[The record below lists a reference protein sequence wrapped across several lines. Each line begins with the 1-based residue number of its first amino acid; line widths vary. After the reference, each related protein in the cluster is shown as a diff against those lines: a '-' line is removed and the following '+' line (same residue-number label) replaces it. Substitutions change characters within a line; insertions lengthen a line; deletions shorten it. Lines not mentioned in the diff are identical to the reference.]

1 MANTV
6 TLLNYA
12 NTFGDWVV
20 TTNALAAENND
31 IAANNY
37 TKTGGTLTISS
48 AGTGLQVANNAVVQ
62 GQFTVAGTGSGATIQ
77 NALTVQ
83 GQLFATNSSGVG
95 LVVSATANIAN
106 VNIIGS
112 GTSLYVANNSLLSG
126 NLRVTG
132 AVALSNTLT
141 ISGTANMA
149 SVVANNFITA
159 PVYYGTTNYS
169 NLFVANNSISAS
181 YGDVVNSFYATNI
194 FANTS
199 VQTPTMVV
207 TDTANVNS
215 ITSNV
220 AVNTTSLYVSS
231 VANVKALH
239 ANTTVQ
245 TPLVQAGTIT
255 ANTQFNTNNA
265 NVIGI
270 LNVNSVAANVI
281 VANSN
286 VYIASAN
293 ANTHVTVPNL
303 YVSTIANVQAL
314 YANSSVQGDTGTF
327 RDLSVEGNFI
337 LTGTTVYDTDTFA
350 LKGGATPITGTQKA
364 QYTVNRQAGL
374 STFTPNAAIQFDNAD
389 KLWKIRD
396 LPGADANLYFTIVT
410 EKYTA
415 NVTNAGIVQLSN
427 SNTSTS
433 ITQAL
438 SLAGANTLS
447 QYIQAA
453 GAGANNVLLANVAT
467 LRSEITG
474 NVNVLNTTDSSI
486 FGQANAGFARAN
498 ASANL
503 FVGTTGSAVPVNGNI
518 TYSSN
523 NGVVVSGQG
532 NTVYI
537 NTPQDVRTTAGPTFN
552 SLTLTNALA
561 VAQGGTG
568 ATSTGSALTALLPT
582 GTTSGYVL
590 TTGGAGSF
598 YWAAASSTGAAAPGT
613 VISSS
618 RTTATATT
626 LQTVFPCSV
635 FTPGASQTRVYIN
648 GARQFDSEY
657 TEGTTTLSS
666 VAITGT
672 AGQFSCG
679 STTLTVGQAIVLTG
693 TLGTGSISGYYGG
706 RVFYV
711 IATNGTT
718 TFTLSTSA
726 GGTAVATTLGTIGS
740 LTLTTGHKITLS
752 SGATVGDVVL
762 VEVDGFYLQTQ
773 YANTTPY
780 LPSGDIPASSNT
792 VQLAIDSLE
801 SRKAAL
807 ANAAFTG
814 IVTGT
819 THATSV
825 SNTSFATT
833 AFVANFANASYT
845 LTSSISGNAGTV
857 TNGVYTSG
865 SYSDPAWITSLAN
878 TKISGLI
885 TASQLAATAVT
896 AKGYGAA
903 NSVPTFTVDAQGRL
917 TAAANVSIGIASSAV
932 SGLATSATTDTTS
945 ATNISSGTLAAA
957 RLGTTGAPQF
967 GSLGVGTAASG
978 TTGEIRATNDIT
990 AFYTSDIS
998 FKENVKDIEDALLII
1013 DTIGGK
1019 TFDWKDSYIEAKG
1032 GVDNYFVRKQDFGV
1046 IAQDVLEAFPLAVR
1060 TKADGTLAVDYE
1072 KMIAIAF
1079 AAIKELKA
1087 EVAALKGK

>member
-31 IAANNY
+31 FAANNF
-37 TKTGGTLTISS
+37 TKPTGTFTIDSP
-48 AGTGLQVANNAVVQ
+48 GTGLIVANNSVVQ
-62 GQFTVAGTGSGATIQ
+62 GQFTVAGTGSGATVQ

-95 LVVSATANIAN
+95 LVVSGAANIAN

-141 ISGTANMA
+141 VSGTANMA
-149 SVVANNFITA
+149 SVVANSFITA
-159 PVYYGTTNYS
+159 PTAYATTSYS
-169 NLFVANNSISAS
+169 NLFIANNSISAS
-181 YGDVVNSFYATNI
+181 YGDVVNSFYAANI

-199 VQTPTMVV
+199 VQTPTMIV
-207 TDTANVNS
+207 TGTANVN
-215 ITSNV
+215 TLTANV
-220 AVNTTSLYVSS
+220 AVNTTSVYVSS
-231 VANVKALH
+231 VANVKALF

-255 ANTQFNTNNA
+255 ANTQLNAYSA
-265 NVIGI
+265 NVSGVMY
-270 LNVNSVAANVI
+270 VNAVAAETI
-281 VANSN
+281 HSNSN
-286 VYIASAN
+286 TYIASAN
-293 ANTHVTVPNL
+293 ANNHITVPRL
-303 YVSTIANVQAL
+303 YVSSVANVQAL
-314 YANSSVQGDTGTF
+314 YANSSIQGDTGTF
-327 RDLSVEGNFI
+327 RDMTISGNFI
-337 LTGTTVYDTDTFA
+337 INGATIYDTDTFT
-350 LKGGATPITGTQKA
+350 LKGATPLTGTQKA

-374 STFTPNAAIQFDNAD
+374 STFTPNAAIQFDNSD
-389 KLWKIRD
+389 TMWKIRD
-396 LPGADANLYFTIVT
+396 LPGADANVYYNIVT

-415 NVTNAGIVQLSN
+415 NVSHAGIVQLSN
-427 SNTSTS
+427 SNTSLG

-438 SLAGANTLS
+438 SLAGANQLS
-447 QYIQAA
+447 QFIIATA
-453 GAGANNVLLANVAT
+453 LGANNVLLANVNT
-467 LRSEITG
+467 INSSIQG
-474 NVNVLNTTDSSI
+474 NVNTINTTTTNI
-486 FGQANAGFARAN
+486 GNQADAAFARAN
-498 ASANL
+498 ASGNL

-537 NTPQDVRTTAGPTFN
+537 NTPQDVRTTASPTFN

-561 VAQGGTG
+561 VTQGGTG
-568 ATSTGSALTALLPT
+568 ATSTGAALTSLLPT

-590 TTGGAGSF
+590 TTAGPGSF

-618 RTTATATT
+618 RTTATATGG
-626 LQTVFPCSV
+626 QTVFPCSV
-635 FTPGASQTRVYIN
+635 FTPGASQTRLYIN

-657 TEGTTTLSS
+657 TEGTTTLST

-672 AGQFSCG
+672 AGQFSCA
-679 STTLTVGQAIVLTG
+679 STTLSVGQAIVLTG
-693 TLGTGSISGYYGG
+693 TLGTGAISGYYGG

-726 GGTAVATTLGTIGS
+726 GGTAVATTVGTIGS
-740 LTLTTGHKITLS
+740 LTLTTGHKITL
-752 SGATVGDVVL
+752 GTAATVGDIVL
-762 VEVDGFYLQTQ
+762 VEVDGYYLQTQ

-780 LPSGDIPASSNT
+780 LPSGDIAASSNT

-807 ANAAFTG
+807 VGAAFTG
-814 IVTGT
+814 ITTGF
-819 THATSV
+819 THAVSV
-825 SNTSFATT
+825 ANTSFATT
-833 AFVANFANASYT
+833 AFVANFANSAYT
-845 LTSSISGNAGTV
+845 ISANTTGNSGTV
-857 TNGVYTSG
+857 TNGVYTNG
-865 SYSDPAWITSLAN
+865 SYSNPAWITSLAN
-878 TKISGLI
+878 TKISGVM
-885 TASQLAATAVT
+885 TASQLASTAVT
-896 AKGYGAA
+896 AGGYGSAS
-903 NSVPTFTVDAQGRL
+903 SVPTYTVDAQGRL
-917 TAAANVSIGIASSAV
+917 IAAANVTIAIASGAV
-932 SGLATSATTDTTS
+932 SGLASSATTDTTS

-978 TTGEIRATNDIT
+978 TTGEIRATNNIT
-990 AFYTSDIS
+990 GYYSSDKK
-998 FKENVKDIEDALLII
+998 FKENIAEIENALDKVDA
-1013 DTIGGK
+1013 IGGK
-1019 TFDWKDSYIEAKG
+1019 TFDWKDDYIEEHG
-1032 GVDNYFVRKQDFGV
+1032 GEDDYFLRKNDFGV
-1046 IAQDVLEAFPLAVR
+1046 IAQDVQESFPLAVR
-1060 TKADGTLAVDYE
+1060 TRPDGSLAVDYE
-1072 KMIAIAF
+1072 KLCALAF
-1079 AAIKELKA
+1079 AAIKELRA
-1087 EVAALKGK
+1087 EVTALKGK